1 MTFVVQKIRNIIINK
16 RLIKIRFYLITFVFR
31 IFINKMLDIN
41 KIRTDFPILS
51 QKVNGKPLVY
61 FDNGATSQ
69 KPQVVIDAIATYYE
83 EINANIHRGV
93 HTLSQLATDAYE
105 ESRIKIQNH
114 INAKFAHEVLFTS
127 GTTFGINLV
136 ANGFASLLKPNDEV
150 MVSALEHHSNIVP
163 WQMLCEKTGAKLVVI
178 PMDENGELIL
188 SEYERLLSDKI
199 KIVAVNHISN
209 ALGTVNPIKYM
220 ITKAHE
226 VGAAVLIDGAQ
237 AVPHLKP
244 DVQELDCDFYVFSG
258 HKMCGPTGVG
268 ILYGK
273 EAWLN
278 KLPPYLGGGEMIKEV
293 TFEKTTYADLP
304 HKFEAGTPNIASG
317 IVLGTAVDYMN
328 SVGFENIQ
336 QQEKELLI
344 YATEK
349 LLEIEGLKIF
359 GTAATKTSVIS
370 FNIDGIHPYD
380 IGTIIDK
387 LGIAVRTGH
396 HCAQPIMNYFNI
408 PGTIRASFAFYNTKE
423 EIDIFVEAVKKAKTM
438 LS

>member
-1 MTFVVQKIRNIIINK
+1 MLNIEKIRA
-16 RLIKIRFYLITFVFR
+16 
-31 IFINKMLDIN
+31 
-41 KIRTDFPILS
+41 DFPILS

-69 KPQVVIDAIATYYE
+69 KPQVVIDAISNYYS

-105 ESRIKIQNH
+105 ASRTTIQKH
-114 INAKFAHEVLFTS
+114 LNAKHNHEIIFTS

-136 ANGFASLLKPNDEV
+136 ANGFASLLKIGDEV

-163 WQMLCEKTGAKLVVI
+163 WQFLCEKTGAKLVVI
-178 PMDENGELIL
+178 PMNEKGELIL
-188 SEYERLLSDKI
+188 SEFDNILSEKT

-209 ALGTVNPIKYM
+209 ALGTVNPIAYIIK
-220 ITKAHE
+220 KAHE

-237 AVPHLKP
+237 ATPHLRP
-244 DVQELDCDFYVFSG
+244 DVQALDCDFYVFSG
-258 HKMCGPTGVG
+258 HKVCGPTGVG
-268 ILYGK
+268 ILFGK
-273 EAWLN
+273 EEWLR
-278 KLPPYLGGGEMIKEV
+278 KLPPYQGGGEMIAEV

-304 HKFEAGTPNIASG
+304 HKFEAGTPNIEGG
-317 IVLGTAVDYMN
+317 IVLGTAIDYMN
-328 SVGFENIQ
+328 SIGFDNIAAY
-336 QQEKELLI
+336 EHELLL
-344 YATEK
+344 YGTK
-349 LLEIEGLKIF
+349 RLQEIEGLTIYGPEVSGENK
-359 GTAATKTSVIS
+359 ASVIS

-396 HCAQPIMNYFNI
+396 HCAQPIMNFFNI

-423 EIDIFVEAVKKAKTM
+423 EIDIFVEAVKKAQMM

>member
-1 MTFVVQKIRNIIINK
+1 
-16 RLIKIRFYLITFVFR
+16 
-31 IFINKMLDIN
+31 MLDIQ
-41 KIRTDFPILS
+41 KVRADFPILS

-69 KPQVVIDAIATYYE
+69 KPQVVIDAISRYYSE
-83 EINANIHRGV
+83 YNANIHRGV

-105 ESRIKIQNH
+105 VSRNTIQTH
-114 INAKFAHEVLFTS
+114 LNAKHNFEIIFTS

-136 ANGFASLLKPNDEV
+136 ANGFASLLKAGDEV

-163 WQMLCEKTGAKLVVI
+163 WQFLCERTGAKLVVI
-178 PMDENGELIL
+178 PMNEKGELIL
-188 SEYERLLSDKI
+188 SEFDNLLSEKT

-209 ALGTVNPIKYM
+209 ALGTVNPIEYIIK
-220 ITKAHE
+220 KAHG

-237 AVPHLKP
+237 ATPHLRP
-244 DVQELDCDFYVFSG
+244 DVQALDCDFYVFSG
-258 HKMCGPTGVG
+258 HKVCGPTGVG

-273 EAWLN
+273 EEWLR
-278 KLPPYLGGGEMIKEV
+278 KLPPYQGGGEMIAEV

-304 HKFEAGTPNIASG
+304 HKFEAGTPNIEGG
-317 IVLGTAVDYMN
+317 IVLGTAIDYMN
-328 SVGFENIQ
+328 AIGFENIATY
-336 QQEKELLI
+336 EHELLLYGTKRLQEIDGLTI
-344 YATEK
+344 Y
-349 LLEIEGLKIF
+349 
-359 GTAATKTSVIS
+359 GTSENKASVIS

-396 HCAQPIMNYFNI
+396 HCAQPIMNFFNI

-423 EIDIFVEAVKKAKTM
+423 EIDIFVEAVKKAQMM

>member
-1 MTFVVQKIRNIIINK
+1 MSFNIDAIRA
-16 RLIKIRFYLITFVFR
+16 
-31 IFINKMLDIN
+31 
-41 KIRTDFPILS
+41 DFPILS

-69 KPQVVIDAIATYYE
+69 KPQVVIDAISKYYQ

-105 ESRIKIQNH
+105 ASRGKIQNH
-114 INAKFAHEVLFTS
+114 INAKFSHEVLFTS
-127 GTTFGINLV
+127 GTTHGINLV
-136 ANGFASLLKPNDEV
+136 ANGFASILKSGDEV
-150 MVSALEHHSNIVP
+150 LVSALEHHSNIVP
-163 WQMLCEKTGAKLVVI
+163 WQMLCEKTGAVLRVI

-188 SEYERLLSDKI
+188 SEFDKLLSNKT
-199 KIVAVNHISN
+199 KIVTVNHISN

-220 ITKAHE
+220 IDKAHE
-226 VGAAVLIDGAQ
+226 FGAAILIDGAQ

-258 HKMCGPTGVG
+258 HKICGPTGTG

-273 EAWLN
+273 EDWLN
-278 KLPPYLGGGEMIKEV
+278 KLPPYQGGGEMIKEV
-293 TFEKTTYADLP
+293 TFEKTTYAELP
-304 HKFEAGTPNIASG
+304 HKFEAGTPNIAGG

-328 SVGFENIQ
+328 HVGFENIQ
-336 QQEKELLI
+336 IQEKELLE
-344 YATEK
+344 YGTK
-349 LLEIEGLKIF
+349 RLLEIEGLKIY
-359 GTAATKTSVIS
+359 GTSKDKTSVIS
-370 FNIDGIHPYD
+370 FNIEGIHPYD

-396 HCAQPIMNYFNI
+396 HCAQPIMNFFNI

-423 EIDIFVEAVKKAKTM
+423 EIDIFVEALKRAKLM